1 MASSHQGI
9 DTRRA
14 RKNPRT
20 SAAPEPLTI
29 AIRTRPPRERPEIQ
43 NKRMLRVEVER
54 IKEAGVSDAFSAAG
68 PAFPSDGSTE
78 TSATDRAAETIR
90 SASHTVSDAIEA
102 GREPDVPLD
111 ILAKLVREAPLPA
124 LPIAFLLGVVVA
136 RRR

>member
-1 MASSHQGI
+1 
-9 DTRRA
+9 
-14 RKNPRT
+14 
-20 SAAPEPLTI
+20 
-29 AIRTRPPRERPEIQ
+29 
-43 NKRMLRVEVER
+43 MLRVEVER
-54 IKEAGVSDAFSAAG
+54 NKEAGVSDAFSAAG